1 MMKELLSRQECA
13 EYLRISVR
21 TLDRRIKEGKIRCVQ
36 HCPGGRIL
44 IRQKDVDKY
53 LRSIV
58 R

>member
-1 MMKELLSRQECA
+1 MDQVMTRQECA

-21 TLDRRIKEGKIRCVQ
+21 TLDRRIKEGRIRCVQ

-53 LRSIV
+53 IRSIV